1 MSVKDVKRY
10 YDVITEQYFEMVN
23 DLKDFEEAV
32 SNNIIEPER
41 LEEIKKNIE
50 PIKVNYQRISYI
62 MYLLNI
68 PTKKSKYKKYE
79 RQNKKLL
86 KMIGEE
92 NTQEAIDKDN
102 KSTLDKIRDDIDR

>member
-1 MSVKDVKRY
+1 
-10 YDVITEQYFEMVN
+10 
-23 DLKDFEEAV
+23 
-32 SNNIIEPER
+32 
-41 LEEIKKNIE
+41 
-50 PIKVNYQRISYI
+50 

-92 NTQEAIDKDN
+92 NTQEAIEKEN
-102 KSTLDKIRDDIDR
+102 KSTLDKIKDDIDR